1 MPELDRPEKKH
12 KRGERYNNGKKRKEN
27 AATKLIYKK
36 ERKFRGNIKK
46 QYQTGQQQA
55 KFNAKQF

>member
-36 ERKFRGNIKK
+36 ERKFHGNIKK
-46 QYQTGQQQA
+46 QYQTR
-55 KFNAKQF
+55 